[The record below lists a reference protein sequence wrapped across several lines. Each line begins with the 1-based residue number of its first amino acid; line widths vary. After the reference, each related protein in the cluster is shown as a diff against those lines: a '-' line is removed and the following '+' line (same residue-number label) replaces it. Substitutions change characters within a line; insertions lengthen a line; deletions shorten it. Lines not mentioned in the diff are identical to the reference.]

1 MMRKIQK
8 IRYSWNVL
16 IIAASVM
23 AVLAGC
29 GGEKPQEG
37 PILLTYATFSPDF
50 EMEQW
55 IAEWNQSQDQYR
67 IEILEYENSDT
78 GRAQL
83 NNEIL
88 SGNAPDL
95 FDLSYINVSSFVSKG
110 LLEDLRPYLDRE
122 EKISEEDLLPG
133 VLQTYEADGGL
144 YGVMPEFRLEI
155 LAGKRDRVGNASDWT
170 VDRLCQMI
178 EGLSPDEV
186 LVEGFAPTGMLRAVL
201 ATDMEDFV
209 NWEEGTCSFDGEK
222 FRKLLTTVNSIET
235 VYMEEKEL
243 TEGLQSGKVLLDR
256 IYVTDLVEYVN
267 SVKAFGEEE
276 ISLLGFPSE
285 TGGRAVLTARM
296 PIGISRT
303 CENKDGAWEFVRSL
317 LEEDFQ
323 RKHVHF
329 CLPVRQ
335 DILRE
340 EFERVMTQNPYGDAP
355 EAKMWKPATQE
366 EVDALYNGLCRMKY
380 SGIFDETVWNIV
392 SEEAEAY
399 FSGQKSVEAVMDV
412 IQSRASLYVSENY

>member
-1 MMRKIQK
+1 MRKIRK
-8 IRYSWNVL
+8 KRYLWNVL
-16 IIAASVM
+16 ILAVSAAVI
-23 AVLAGC
+23 LAGC
-29 GGEKPQEG
+29 GGETPREG
-37 PILLTYATFSPDF
+37 PISLTYATFSPDF

-55 IAEWNQSQDQYR
+55 IAEWNRSQDRYR

-88 SGNAPDL
+88 SGKAPDL

-122 EKISEEDLLPG
+122 EKISEEDLLSG

-144 YGVMPEFRLEI
+144 YGIMPEFRLEI
-155 LAGKRDRVGNASDWT
+155 LAGKKDRVGNVSDWT
-170 VDRLCQMI
+170 VDRLCRMI
-178 EGLSPDEV
+178 EDLSPNEV
-186 LVEGFAPTGMLRAVL
+186 LMEGFSPMGMLRAVL

-222 FRKLLTTVNSIET
+222 FKKLLTTANSVET
-235 VYMEEKEL
+235 VFMEEKEL
-243 TEGLQSGKVLLDR
+243 TEGLQSGKVLLGR

-267 SVKAFGEEE
+267 SVKAFGEGE

-296 PIGISRT
+296 PVGISRT
-303 CENKDGAWEFVRSL
+303 CKNKDGAWEFVRSL

-323 RKHVHF
+323 RTHVHF

-340 EFERVMTQNPYGDAP
+340 EFERVMTENPYGDAP

-366 EVDALYNGLCRMKY
+366 EIDTLYNGLCQMKY